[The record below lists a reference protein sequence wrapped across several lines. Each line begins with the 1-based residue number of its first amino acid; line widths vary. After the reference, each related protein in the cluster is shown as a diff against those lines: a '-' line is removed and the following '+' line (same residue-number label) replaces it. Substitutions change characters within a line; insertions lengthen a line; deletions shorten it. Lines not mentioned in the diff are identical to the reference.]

1 MSLFGNVDH
10 AHASDD
16 FDIIIVSWEFMP
28 GIIVALGSLT
38 EKGTSVL
45 IQVGADVYYEMPAW
59 LILVL
64 CIVIVSWKFQAKMS
78 LNIFWFGLR
87 KEIRKEIS
95 LIFDEEKLRQIT

>member
-45 IQVGADVYYEMPAW
+45 IQVGADVY
-59 LILVL
+59 
-64 CIVIVSWKFQAKMS
+64 
-78 LNIFWFGLR
+78 
-87 KEIRKEIS
+87 
-95 LIFDEEKLRQIT
+95 